1 MEKSGMTG
9 GLLAPLANKAES
21 RARTTDTI
29 FRSIVSAEAAARDA
43 KTERLRLAR
52 LSLEAAA
59 PAPEPTAK
67 KRVVKAAPIKAA
79 KAVKAVKKAAKK
91 G

>member
-1 MEKSGMTG
+1 MEKAGMTS

-52 LSLEAAA
+52 LSREASAPTPE
-59 PAPEPTAK
+59 PAPK
-67 KRVVKAAPIKAA
+67 KRVVKAVPGKAA
-79 KAVKAVKKAAKK
+79 KPVKKAAKSR
-91 G
+91 